1 MLESYNTQSCITWHF
16 LEVRLIFQFKSYNDI
31 CITVTT
37 IIVSNSFFMQ
47 CFVNLSLNN
56 SFSAYK
62 VFFFTLKKLLICFK
76 FSLRESEI
84 IFIEKL
90 LSANLKFPKLYL
102 EKLSVKIILHFDSP
116 RILYQ
121 SRFRIYTHQI

>member
-1 MLESYNTQSCITWHF
+1 M
-16 LEVRLIFQFKSYNDI
+16 
-31 CITVTT
+31 TT

-56 SFSAYK
+56 TFSAYK

-90 LSANLKFPKLYL
+90 LYANLKFPKLYL
-102 EKLSVKIILHFDSP
+102 EKLSVS
-116 RILYQ
+116 
-121 SRFRIYTHQI
+121 